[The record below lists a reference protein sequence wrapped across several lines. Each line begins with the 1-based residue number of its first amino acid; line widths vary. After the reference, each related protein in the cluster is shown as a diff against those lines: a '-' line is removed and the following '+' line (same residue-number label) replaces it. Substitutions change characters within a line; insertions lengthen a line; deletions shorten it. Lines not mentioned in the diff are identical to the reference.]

1 MQHLV
6 LIMCKAITNLNQM
19 EDKVN
24 RKELVAE
31 IAERAELEKK
41 KSDEVLQH
49 IVEIIMQSVA
59 KGETIAIPGFAKFAR
74 VDRKARMGRNPA
86 TGETIKIKASR
97 KAKIT
102 PLKAFKD
109 AALTGKMAASK
120 VAAKPAAKKAVAKK
134 APAKKAPAKK
144 APAKKAVAKKA
155 PAKKAPARNTA
166 AKKTPANKREF
177 IALKYNV

>member
-1 MQHLV
+1 MKCAKL
-6 LIMCKAITNLNQM
+6 LILNQM

-31 IAERAELEKK
+31 IAERCELEKK
-41 KSDEVLQH
+41 KSDEILQTV
-49 IVEIIMQSVA
+49 VEIIIAKVA
-59 KGETIAIPGFAKFAR
+59 KGETVAIPGFAKFAR

-109 AALTGKMAASK
+109 AALTGKTAASK
-120 VAAKPAAKKAVAKK
+120 VAKPAAKKATAKKAAPKAAAKKATAKK
-134 APAKKAPAKK
+134 APAKKAT
-144 APAKKAVAKKA
+144 
-155 PAKKAPARNTA
+155 ARKTA
-166 AKKTPANKREF
+166 AKKTTAKKR
-177 IALKYNV
+177 

>member
-1 MQHLV
+1 
-6 LIMCKAITNLNQM
+6 
-19 EDKVN
+19 VN

-49 IVEIIMQSVA
+49 IVEIIMKSVA

-109 AALTGKMAASK
+109 AALTGKVAPSK
-120 VAAKPAAKKAVAKK
+120 VAAKKAVAKK
-134 APAKKAPAKK
+134 APAKKAVTKKAVAKKAPTKKAVTKKAVVKKAPAKK

-155 PAKKAPARNTA
+155 VAKKR
-166 AKKTPANKREF
+166 
-177 IALKYNV
+177 

>member
-1 MQHLV
+1 MSRLA
-6 LIMCKAITNLNQM
+6 IEMCKDSSNRNPNGG
-19 EDKVN
+19 KVN

-41 KSDEVLQH
+41 KADEVLQH
-49 IVEIIMQSVA
+49 VVEIITQSVA
-59 KGETIAIPGFAKFAR
+59 KGEQIAIPGFAKFAR

-102 PLKAFKD
+102 PLKQFKD
-109 AALTGKMAASK
+109 AVLTGKAPASK
-120 VAAKPAAKKAVAKK
+120 IAKPKKAAAKKATASK

-144 APAKKAVAKKA
+144 APAKKVVAKKA
-155 PAKKAPARNTA
+155 PAKKAPARKTA
-166 AKKTPANKREF
+166 AKKTAAKKR
-177 IALKYNV
+177 

>member
-97 KAKIT
+97 KAK
-102 PLKAFKD
+102 
-109 AALTGKMAASK
+109 
-120 VAAKPAAKKAVAKK
+120 
-134 APAKKAPAKK
+134 KAPAKK

-155 PAKKAPARNTA
+155 PAKKAPARKTA
-166 AKKTPANKREF
+166 AKKTTAKKRQF

>member
-1 MQHLV
+1 M
-6 LIMCKAITNLNQM
+6 
-19 EDKVN
+19 N

-49 IVEIIMQSVA
+49 IVEIIMKSVA

-102 PLKAFKD
+102 PLKAFED
-109 AALTGKMAASK
+109 AALTGKVAPSK
-120 VAAKPAAKKAVAKK
+120 VAAKKAVAKK
-134 APAKKAPAKK
+134 APAKKAVTKKAVAKKAPTKKAVTKKAVVKKAPAKK

-155 PAKKAPARNTA
+155 VAKKR
-166 AKKTPANKREF
+166 
-177 IALKYNV
+177 